1 MRPNPFENVDTAS
14 ISNAINNFVNSLN
27 NVNYSSSGCFAMS
40 TNAKYDGTFN
50 AGIEYLKGTDI
61 ASMIALCNSCNSKII
76 AKINDYNNYYNTTY
90 KPRYY
95 NWLNAPSKITENN
108 EKKDN
113 PEKADLREILRK
125 AEDYLDTLEKAINN
139 ASF

>member
-14 ISNAINNFVNSLN
+14 ISNAINNFVNSLSE
-27 NVNYSSSGCFAMS
+27 VNYNFTMS
-40 TNAKYDGTFN
+40 TKAKYDEKFN
-50 AGIEYLKGTDI
+50 NGIRALKNEDI
-61 ASMIALCNSCNSKII
+61 ADMIALCSSCNSKII